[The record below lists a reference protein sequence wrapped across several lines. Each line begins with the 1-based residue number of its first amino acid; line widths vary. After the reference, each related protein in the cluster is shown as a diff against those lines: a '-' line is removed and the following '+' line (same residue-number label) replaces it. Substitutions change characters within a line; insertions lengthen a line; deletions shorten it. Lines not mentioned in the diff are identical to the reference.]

1 MFRNAD
7 KNSAYRK
14 TFHGINPETKK
25 DIVVEVKVPRCKKC
39 KEHEPPT
46 IPVVVFF
53 IIVFVLLQ
61 IYEFKEYDFSV
72 GERIAG
78 LFVGGA
84 MSIIPTSI
92 FYLLLKIIVV
102 FLRKPEF
109 KVDDYK
115 PIKKLKEVG
124 FAEIGKKE
132 YDRDKLRNKTLQ
144 SIVKEDKCVIR
155 YNYTE
160 TV

>member
-1 MFRNAD
+1 M
-7 KNSAYRK
+7 
-14 TFHGINPETKK
+14 
-25 DIVVEVKVPRCKKC
+25 
-39 KEHEPPT
+39 
-46 IPVVVFF
+46 VVFF